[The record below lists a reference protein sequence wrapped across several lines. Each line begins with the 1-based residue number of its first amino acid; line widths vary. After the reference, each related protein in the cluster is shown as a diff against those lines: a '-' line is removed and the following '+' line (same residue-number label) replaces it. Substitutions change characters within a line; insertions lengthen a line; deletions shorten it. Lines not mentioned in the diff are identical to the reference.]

1 VPFFFFDDNFF
12 TLMLFYG
19 KEGIMARE
27 KALIGIRLAGLS
39 EGVHEFEFNCMAAEF
54 GDPALSEAG
63 FSEVVSVK
71 VTVEK
76 MEGEMIVTLKTVAVA
91 DLTCDLCLA
100 PITAEL
106 NGSFRIFYSY
116 EQADER
122 DEEYRLIDRN
132 TVSLDLTEDVRETLL
147 LSVPMKV
154 TCTDNPDCR
163 VFHQEELGEPG
174 EDRKPDS
181 DWQESLEKLKNKYR

>member
-1 VPFFFFDDNFF
+1 
-12 TLMLFYG
+12 
-19 KEGIMARE
+19 MARE

-54 GDPALSEAG
+54 GDPALIEAG
-63 FSEVVSVK
+63 FSEEVSVK

-91 DLTCDLCLA
+91 ELTCDLCLA

-106 NGSFRIFYSY
+106 NGSYRICYSY
-116 EQADER
+116 DQADER
-122 DEEYRLIDRN
+122 GAERNEEYRQIDRN
-132 TVSLDLTEDVRETLL
+132 TVSLDLTEEVRETLL

-163 VFHQEELGEPG
+163 VFHQEEQSEPG
-174 EDRKPDS
+174 EDRLPDS
-181 DWQESLEKLKNKYR
+181 DWLESLEKLKNKYR